1 MSRVIWVGPIP
12 PPLHGASMITAR
24 FLAQVVGRVGA
35 EHVRVVSVAG
45 GGRGWRH
52 HRARALA
59 HVRASVMVALGRPGT
74 VVYLSLSGGL
84 GLWYQW
90 PVVALARLRRLPVV
104 VHHHSWAYVSASS
117 AVMAAVARLLGP
129 RDRHLFLSDLMREGY
144 LARYAT
150 GAAAEVVSNAHFI
163 EAGPVGGAH
172 DAGAA
177 PRLVHVSN
185 LSVAKGSLA
194 AIHTHEEL
202 NRRGVATVLTLIG
215 PCDDPSILAAVEA
228 AGDAVRWLG
237 PRSSAEIYDEL
248 ADADVFLF
256 PSSYANE
263 AEPLVVLEAL
273 SRGVPVIA
281 TRRGTLPDLLP
292 QDWLVGEPEPAALAD
307 RVEILLAALD
317 PALGRRR
324 ARAVFDGLRR
334 HDDPVDL
341 VLGPSPAAPQCD
353 VGRAPR
359 GPEAPAT
366 RLRDAQRSD
375 RRPPASSLAAPQ
387 STRGQHE
394 STH

>member
-1 MSRVIWVGPIP
+1 MSRVLWVGPIP
-12 PPLHGASMITAR
+12 PPLHGASVITAR
-24 FLAQVVGRVGA
+24 FLAQVAGRIGA
-35 EHVRVVSVAG
+35 ERVQVVSVAG
-45 GGRGWRH
+45 GGGGAVGWHH

-59 HVRASVMVALGRPGT
+59 HLRAAARVVSARPGT

-104 VHHHSWAYVSASS
+104 VHHHSWAYVSAAS
-117 AVMAAVARLLGP
+117 AVMAVIARLLGP
-129 RDRHLFLSDLMREGY
+129 RDRHLFLSELMRDGY

-163 EAGPVGGAH
+163 EAGAVGEASGAEL
-172 DAGAA
+172 
-177 PRLVHVSN
+177 RLVHVSN

-194 AIHTHEEL
+194 AIRTHEEL
-202 NRRGVATVLTLIG
+202 RRRGVATTLTLIG
-215 PCDDPSILAAVEA
+215 PCADTSILAAAEA
-228 AGDAVRWLG
+228 AGDDVRWLG

-248 ADADVFLF
+248 ADADAFLF

-292 QDWLVGEPEPAALAD
+292 PDWLVGEPDPAALAD
-307 RVEILLAALD
+307 RIEALYAVPDAA
-317 PALGRRR
+317 AERRR

-334 HDDPVDL
+334 HEDPVDL
-341 VLGPSPAAPQCD
+341 VLAPTVVEVR
-353 VGRAPR
+353 VG
-359 GPEAPAT
+359 
-366 RLRDAQRSD
+366 
-375 RRPPASSLAAPQ
+375 
-387 STRGQHE
+387 
-394 STH
+394 